1 MNYLTDIPVKHVMN
15 GIDGHYAHGAQTT
28 FGLVKIAKGTA
39 MPEHSHPHEQVTYIV
54 DGELEMTIGGKTM
67 LLKPGMIYVIP
78 SNTPHSANAYVD
90 CTAIDVFSPVREAYR

>member
-1 MNYLTDIPVKHVMN
+1 MTYLKDIPVKHVMN

-28 FGLVKIAKGTA
+28 FGLVLIAKGTA

-67 LLKPGMIYVIP
+67 LLKTGMFYVIP
-78 SNTPHSANAYVD
+78 SNTPHSVNAYVD
-90 CTAIDVFSPVREAYR
+90 STTIAVFSPVREEYK